1 MIDADL
7 LLGHYPFRPL
17 PAPSHDP
24 QRIKAY
30 LQARGIRRACVA
42 SLHAAF
48 YADPQQGNSE
58 HLPQVVGDDFFLPVG
73 TINPA
78 LHNWRATLARCV
90 EEYGCRLVRLL
101 PNYHMYSLAD
111 PFVDSF
117 LAEAQRRQVTVAIV
131 KRLEDER
138 MHPLLMKVPGVDN
151 GEIMA
156 LSQRYPYPLIVLS
169 AYLPEIKELASAN
182 NQLYFDIAFAETL
195 NTMQRLTETVP
206 SERLLFST
214 HTPFFYPEAA
224 LGKVADWITREENGR
239 DVCEGN
245 LMKLVRLVDR

>member
-1 MIDADL
+1 MIDTDL

-17 PAPSHDP
+17 PAPSYDL
-24 QRIKAY
+24 QRIKDY
-30 LQARGIRRACVA
+30 LHARGIRRACVA
-42 SLHAAF
+42 SLHAVF

-90 EEYGCRLVRLL
+90 EEYGCRIVRLL
-101 PNYHMYSLAD
+101 PNYHMYNLAA
-111 PFVDSF
+111 PFVDDF

-138 MHPLLMKVPGVDN
+138 MHHLLMKVPGVDN
-151 GEIMA
+151 GEITA
-156 LSQRYPYPLIVLS
+156 LAQRYPYPLIVLS
-169 AYLPEIKELASAN
+169 AYLPEIKELASAS
-182 NQLYFDIAFAETL
+182 NQLYFDLAFAETM
-195 NTMQRLTETVP
+195 NTMQRLTEAVP

-224 LGKVADWITREENGR
+224 IGKVAHWITSEENR
-239 DVCEGN
+239 QRVCEGN
-245 LMKLVRLVDR
+245 LMNLLGR

>member
-24 QRIKAY
+24 QRIKDY
-30 LQARGIRRACVA
+30 LQVRGIRRACVA

-48 YADPQQGNSE
+48 YADPQQGNRE

-78 LHNWRATLARCV
+78 LHNWRTTLARCV
-90 EEYGCRLVRLL
+90 EEYGCRIMRLM

-138 MHPLLMKVPGVDN
+138 MHHLLMKVPGVDN
-151 GEIMA
+151 GEITA
-156 LSQRYPYPLIVLS
+156 LAQRYPYPLIVLS
-169 AYLPEIKELASAN
+169 AYLPEIKELASASH
-182 NQLYFDIAFAETL
+182 QLYFDLAFAETM
-195 NTMQRLTETVP
+195 NTMQRLTEAVP
-206 SERLLFST
+206 CERLLFST

-224 LGKVADWITREENGR
+224 IGKVAHWITSEENRRG
-239 DVCEGN
+239 VCEGN
-245 LMKLVRLVDR
+245 LMKLVK

>member
-17 PAPSHDP
+17 PAPSHDL
-24 QRIKAY
+24 QRIKDY
-30 LQARGIRRACVA
+30 LQVRGIRRACVA
-42 SLHAAF
+42 SLHAVF

-78 LHNWRATLARCV
+78 LYNWRATLARCV
-90 EEYGCRLVRLL
+90 EAYGCRIVRLL
-101 PNYHMYSLAD
+101 PNYHMYNLAA
-111 PFVDSF
+111 PFVDDF

-151 GEIMA
+151 GEITA
-156 LSQRYPYPLIVLS
+156 LAQRYPYPLIVLS
-169 AYLPEIKELASAN
+169 AYLPEIKELASAS
-182 NQLYFDIAFAETL
+182 NQLYFDLAFAETM
-195 NTMQRLTETVP
+195 NTMQRLTEAVP

-224 LGKVADWITREENGR
+224 IGKVAHWITSEENR
-239 DVCEGN
+239 QRVCEGN
-245 LMKLVRLVDR
+245 LMNLLGR